1 MTGGTPSNLP
11 VQLTSFVGRERELA
25 ELKNALAT
33 TRLVTLTGP
42 GGCGKTRLALRLAG
56 DLVDERPD
64 GVWLIEL
71 GPLTDPDLVPIT
83 TARSV
88 GVHPQP
94 ERPLI
99 ETLVGGL
106 ESKCALLVVDNCEH
120 LIDAAADLVSR
131 LLTGCPH
138 LLVLATSRA
147 SLRVDGESV
156 WHVPELAEAERLF
169 VERASLV
176 DSGFTVTGP
185 AAAALSEVCTR
196 LDRLPLAIELAAAR
210 ARTLSVEEILA
221 RLGDSLPVLTSGGRS
236 TDLRHR
242 TLEATIDWSHNLL
255 DQRERLIF
263 RRMAVFAGG
272 CRLDS
277 AEAVCAGG
285 KLPRESVLN
294 DLERLVDQSLIVADH
309 RGGSTRFR
317 MLETVRSYANER
329 LSERGES
336 TRFRRR
342 HAEHFL
348 SLAEDLSPAD
358 GLLGSTD
365 LPTRER
371 QDEEKDNFR
380 AALSWWLEHVPH
392 QELRLAVALFRYWF
406 DSSSYSEG
414 RAWLLGG
421 IARSHERDLIHARAL
436 YMAATLSHRLG
447 DYGDVWELG
456 EQAKSIFT
464 RLGDRRGVATLQH
477 TLGIIARTQGDLSK
491 ARSTFAQAL
500 QTFED
505 LGDADGVGT
514 LKHQLAFLA
523 LLEGD
528 LVQAETMIGESQA
541 AFGGSTAPN
550 AAWSL
555 VMRGL
560 LHMHRGEVA
569 EARSDYL
576 EALRRLGPTG
586 PLDFSVR
593 AALGLAG
600 IAAAEGRSMAALRLA
615 GAASAIFLR
624 TSYQMP
630 PDYQRELDRWIH
642 PARRALPEIDAQVAW
657 AEGQAMTPEQ
667 AFALALEVGAQ
678 ARPGTARAARRPGG
692 LTRRQL
698 EVAAMVAEG
707 FTNRQIADR
716 LVITERTAEGHV
728 EQIRNKLGFS
738 SRSQVA
744 AWAVEHGVSAPT

>member
-1 MTGGTPSNLP
+1 
-11 VQLTSFVGRERELA
+11 VQLTSFVGRERELV

-42 GGCGKTRLALRLAG
+42 GGCGKTRLALRLAA

-71 GPLTDPDLVPIT
+71 GPLADPDLVPIT
-83 TARSV
+83 TARAV

-106 ESKCALLVVDNCEH
+106 ESKRALLLLDNCEH

-131 LLTGCPH
+131 LLTGCP
-138 LLVLATSRA
+138 LLLLLATSRA
-147 SLRVDGESV
+147 SLRVDGERV
-156 WHVPELAEAERLF
+156 WHVPELADAERLF

-176 DSGFTVTGP
+176 DSGFSVTGH
-185 AAAALSEVCTR
+185 AAAALSEVCSR

-210 ARTLSVEEILA
+210 ARALSVEEILG
-221 RLGDSLPVLTSGGRS
+221 RLGDSFRVLTSGGRS
-236 TDLRHR
+236 SDLRHR
-242 TLEATIDWSHNLL
+242 TLEATIDWSHDLL
-255 DQRERLIF
+255 DERLRVMF
-263 RRMAVFAGG
+263 RRMAVFVGG
-272 CRLDS
+272 CRLES
-277 AEAVCAGG
+277 AEAICAGG
-285 KLPRESVLN
+285 NLPRESVLN
-294 DLERLVDQSLIVADH
+294 DLERLIDQSLLVAD
-309 RGGSTRFR
+309 RTGGSTRFR
-317 MLETVRSYANER
+317 MLETVRIYANAR
-329 LSERGES
+329 LRECGES

-358 GLLGSTD
+358 GIMGSTD
-365 LPTRER
+365 RPTRER
-371 QDEEKDNFR
+371 QEEEKDNFR
-380 AALSWWLEHVPH
+380 AALTWWLEHVPH
-392 QELRLAVALFRYWF
+392 QELRLAVALFRYWL
-406 DSSSYSEG
+406 DSGSYSEG

-421 IARSHERDLIHARAL
+421 IGRSHEPDLIHARAL
-436 YMAATLSHRLG
+436 YIAVVLSHRLG
-447 DYGDVWELG
+447 DYGNVWELG
-456 EQAKSIFT
+456 EQATSIFT
-464 RLGDRRGVATLQH
+464 RLGDRRRVATLQH

-491 ARSTFAQAL
+491 ARSMFGQAL

-505 LGDADGVGT
+505 LADVDGVGT

-528 LVQAETMIGESQA
+528 LVRAERLIGESQA
-541 AFGGSTAPN
+541 AFGDSTAPN

-560 LHMHRGEVA
+560 LYMHRGGVA
-569 EARSDYL
+569 QARSDYL
-576 EALRRLGPTG
+576 KAFQRLGPTG

-593 AALGLAG
+593 AAMGLAG
-600 IAAAEGRSMAALRLA
+600 TAAAEGRSMAALRLA
-615 GAASAIFLR
+615 GAASAILLR
-624 TSYQMP
+624 TGYQIP
-630 PDYQRELDRWIH
+630 PEYQTEFDRWIH
-642 PARRALPEIDAQVAW
+642 PARRSLPEMDAQVAW
-657 AEGQAMTPEQ
+657 AEGQAMTQEQ
-667 AFALALEVGAQ
+667 AFALALEVGAH
-678 ARPGTARAARRPGG
+678 ARPGTARATVRPGS

-698 EVAAMVAEG
+698 EVAAMVAQG
-707 FTNRQIADR
+707 LTNRQIAHR
-716 LVITERTAEGHV
+716 LVIAERTAEGHV